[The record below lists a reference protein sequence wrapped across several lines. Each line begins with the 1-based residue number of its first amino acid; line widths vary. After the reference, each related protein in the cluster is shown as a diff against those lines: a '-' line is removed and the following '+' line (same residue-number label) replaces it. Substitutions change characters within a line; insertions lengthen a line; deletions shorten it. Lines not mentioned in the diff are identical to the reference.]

1 MRQLSVPVP
10 VRWAA
15 VTVVTIAA
23 STGCMSVGDG
33 GGKPAPSRPAASKG
47 AATGPDG
54 STVTGTGRS
63 ARTGGAEAHSERE
76 VAESGAPSASA
87 DASRSPGKESAEPGR
102 VRGGRLSAP
111 PLPHAEPGVPERPER
126 PEPPAPSEAETPDPP
141 APPEEP
147 EPEPSEPPQVPSA
160 SPAAQLRNEA
170 MGAPGQV
177 EELRT
182 PEASPQVG
190 PA

>member
-1 MRQLSVPVP
+1 MRQLSVPAS

-23 STGCMSVGDG
+23 STGCMSVGDDA
-33 GGKPAPSRPAASKG
+33 GKPAPSRSAAPKE
-47 AATGPDG
+47 AVAGPDG
-54 STVTGTGRS
+54 ATVTGTGRS
-63 ARTGGAEAHSERE
+63 ARTGGAEAHSDRE
-76 VAESGAPSASA
+76 AAESGAPSASA
-87 DASRSPGKESAEPGR
+87 DSSRSPGTKPAEPGR
-102 VRGGRLSAP
+102 PGPGRVSVP
-111 PLPHAEPGVPERPER
+111 PRQAAPGVPEQ
-126 PEPPAPSEAETPDPP
+126 PEPPAPSEPQTPEPP

-147 EPEPSEPPQVPSA
+147 EPEPSEPPGVPSA

-177 EELRT
+177 EEMRT

>member
-1 MRQLSVPVP
+1 MRQLSVP

-33 GGKPAPSRPAASKG
+33 DGKPAPSRSASPK
-47 AATGPDG
+47 ASVAGPDG
-54 STVTGTGRS
+54 STVAGTGR

-76 VAESGAPSASA
+76 AAESSGPSASA
-87 DASRSPGKESAEPGR
+87 RPSDSPGTEPAEPGR
-102 VRGGRLSAP
+102 LRGGRLPAP
-111 PLPHAEPGVPERPER
+111 APAPSQPGVPDQ
-126 PEPPAPSEAETPDPP
+126 PDPP
-141 APPEEP
+141 APSDPQTPEPPEP
-147 EPEPSEPPQVPSA
+147 TEPGPEPSDPPEVPSA
-160 SPAAQLRNEA
+160 SPAAQFRHDA
-170 MGAPGQV
+170 MGAPGEV
-177 EELRT
+177 ESMRT

>member
-33 GGKPAPSRPAASKG
+33 GGKPSPSRSAAPKG
-47 AATGPDG
+47 STAGPDG
-54 STVTGTGRS
+54 STAAGTGR
-63 ARTGGAEAHSERE
+63 ARTAGAEAHSERE
-76 VAESGAPSASA
+76 AAESGAPSASA
-87 DASRSPGKESAEPGR
+87 KPSGSPGTGSAEPGR
-102 VRGGRLSAP
+102 VRIGRMPAP
-111 PLPHAEPGVPERPER
+111 PPLSPEPGVPQR
-126 PEPPAPSEAETPDPP
+126 PDPP
-141 APPEEP
+141 APSGPQAPEPSAPP
-147 EPEPSEPPQVPSA
+147 EPEPQPSEPPEVPSA
-160 SPAAQLRNEA
+160 SPAAQLRTDA
-170 MGAPGQV
+170 MGALDNV
-177 EELRT
+177 DEMRT

>member
-1 MRQLSVPVP
+1 MRQLSVPAP

-15 VTVVTIAA
+15 VTVAAIAA
-23 STGCMSVGDG
+23 STGCMSVGDD

-47 AATGPDG
+47 AVTGPDG
-54 STVTGTGRS
+54 STATGTGRS
-63 ARTGGAEAHSERE
+63 ARTGGAEAHSDRE
-76 VAESGAPSASA
+76 AAESGAPSASA
-87 DASRSPGKESAEPGR
+87 DPSRSPGAKSAAPGL

-111 PLPHAEPGVPERPER
+111 PLPQAEPGVPEQ
-126 PEPPAPSEAETPDPP
+126 PEPPAPSEAQTPEPP
-141 APPEEP
+141 HPPE
-147 EPEPSEPPQVPSA
+147 EPEPSEPPEVPSA

-177 EELRT
+177 EELPT
-182 PEASPQVG
+182 PKASPQVG

>member
-1 MRQLSVPVP
+1 MRQLSVPAP

-23 STGCMSVGDG
+23 STGCMSVGDD
-33 GGKPAPSRPAASKG
+33 GGKPSPSRPAASKG
-47 AATGPDG
+47 TVAGPDG

-76 VAESGAPSASA
+76 AAESGAPSASA
-87 DASRSPGKESAEPGR
+87 EPSRSPGAKSAEPGR

-111 PLPHAEPGVPERPER
+111 PLPQAGPGVPERPD
-126 PEPPAPSEAETPDPP
+126 PPAPSEAQTPEPP

-147 EPEPSEPPQVPSA
+147 EPEPSEPPEVPSA

-170 MGAPGQV
+170 MGAPGHAEDV
-177 EELRT
+177 RT